1 MDRLQKCIDV
11 LRRLAKEP
19 DDPDGVVLA
28 EQAINDY
35 LRKDIEALRAA
46 LEKVGRAID
55 EKAANGPGEDWA

>member
-1 MDRLQKCIDV
+1 
-11 LRRLAKEP
+11 LRGLS
-19 DDPDGVVLA
+19 
-28 EQAINDY
+28 QQTINDY